1 VDRATSDQMSALV
14 SELRQQGGP
23 IETAQRQCPSH
34 GVAGD
39 HRDAG
44 VGALI
49 GLLSLWLINRN
60 LVEPIRQLIEYVAQ
74 LSHGKFA
81 ERVAS
86 GRQDELGKLAMAANT
101 LRDFLAE
108 TFSRLQRSASDL
120 APAAS

>member
-1 VDRATSDQMSALV
+1 VPT
-14 SELRQQGGP
+14 
-23 IETAQRQCPSH
+23 H

-44 VGALI
+44 SGLLI

-60 LVEPIRQLIEYVAQ
+60 LVEPIRKLIDYVAQ

-86 GRQDELGKLAMAANT
+86 ARQD
-101 LRDFLAE
+101 
-108 TFSRLQRSASDL
+108 
-120 APAAS
+120 

>member
-1 VDRATSDQMSALV
+1 M
-14 SELRQQGGP
+14 
-23 IETAQRQCPSH
+23 
-34 GVAGD
+34 
-39 HRDAG
+39 
-44 VGALI
+44 
-49 GLLSLWLINRN
+49 SLWLINRN

-120 APAAS
+120 ESASGELNSIATVMAGGTMSSSIAPIRWPRR